1 MAGNQ
6 GSFETAGP
14 RQRIGFG
21 SAFEYYQTNGQEK
34 NLCAFVLTSTGFPLI
49 MLVLNRLFFLYG
61 GFSMAASFRRIPVL
75 LLLILQGSFSLD
87 SSAQQPPAGPTG
99 PLQLT
104 LKEAVQLA
112 LKQNPQRIIAQLL
125 VSESDRN
132 SQIARAALLPQARV
146 AASGSVN
153 QYNLQSIERSK
164 QRSDAGPFQ
173 VVEAGPAFSQTL
185 LNLPLIRG
193 YQIGREGTR
202 QARADEQTTR
212 EIVVNAVVDQYL
224 LILRALATRDAANA
238 RVALAQRLY
247 EQATELQKTGIGL
260 NIDTVRA
267 NVELQNERQNLIDAE
282 TLTHTTKYGLAAL
295 LDLPRDQDLEV
306 ADRLDFYD
314 LPALDRQLLLNQALT
329 SRPEIR
335 SLNSQQRIAK
345 LTTDAAGEQ
354 RLPQLD
360 FSGFWYYQGSRFDNG
375 VPAYTYEV
383 SLQFPLFTGGRIRAE
398 EAHAKLEE
406 QHVAEI
412 RRQLEAQIVN
422 DVKSALD
429 ELAAARNSVDV
440 ANLGYKLAQEEVAQ
454 AQRRFQ
460 AGVTT
465 NVEVVT
471 AQDALARASD
481 NQIGAL
487 YQFNLSRAALARAT
501 GEIEAMYTK

>member
-1 MAGNQ
+1 MAALLRQ
-6 GSFETAGP
+6 IFILLALIVHVTFPFVSSARQQAAGP
-14 RQRIGFG
+14 
-21 SAFEYYQTNGQEK
+21 
-34 NLCAFVLTSTGFPLI
+34 
-49 MLVLNRLFFLYG
+49 
-61 GFSMAASFRRIPVL
+61 
-75 LLLILQGSFSLD
+75 
-87 SSAQQPPAGPTG
+87 PA

-104 LKEAVQLA
+104 LKQAVQLA
-112 LKQNPQRIIAQLL
+112 LKQNPQRVIAQLL

-132 SQIARAALLPQARV
+132 SQIARSALLPQAKID
-146 AASGSVN
+146 ASGSIN
-153 QYNLQSIERSK
+153 QYNVQSIERAPK
-164 QRSDAGPFQ
+164 RAGLGIFQ
-173 VVEAGPAFSQTL
+173 VIEAGPTFSQTI
-185 LNLPLIRG
+185 LNLPQIRA
-193 YQIGREGTR
+193 YQIGREGTH

-224 LILRALATRDAANA
+224 LILRALATRDAANS

-247 EQATELQKTGIGL
+247 DQATELQKTGIGL

-314 LPALDRQLLLNQALT
+314 LPALDKQSLLDQALT

-360 FSGFWYYQGSRFDNG
+360 FSGFWFYQGSRFNNG
-375 VPAYTYEV
+375 IPAYTYAL
-383 SLQFPLFTGGRIRAE
+383 SLEFPIFTGGRIRAE
-398 EAHAKLEE
+398 EARAKLEE
-406 QHVAEI
+406 QHVAET

-422 DVKSALD
+422 EVKSALA
-429 ELAAARNSVDV
+429 ELTAARNSVDV
-440 ANLGYKLAQEEVAQ
+440 ANLGLKLAQEEVAQ
-454 AQRRFQ
+454 AQRRFA

-465 NVEVVT
+465 NVEVIT

-487 YQFNLSRAALARAT
+487 YQFNLARASLARAT
-501 GEIEAMYTK
+501 GEIEAIYTK

>member
-1 MAGNQ
+1 
-6 GSFETAGP
+6 
-14 RQRIGFG
+14 
-21 SAFEYYQTNGQEK
+21 
-34 NLCAFVLTSTGFPLI
+34 
-49 MLVLNRLFFLYG
+49 
-61 GFSMAASFRRIPVL
+61 MAASFRQIFVL
-75 LLLILQGSFSLD
+75 LLLILQVWSPLSCF
-87 SSAQQPPAGPTG
+87 AQQPPVSPPVA
-99 PLQLT
+99 LQLT
-104 LKEAVQLA
+104 LKQSVQLA
-112 LKQNPQRIIAQLL
+112 LKQNPQRMIAQIL
-125 VSESDRN
+125 VQESDRN
-132 SQIARAALLPQARV
+132 SQIARSALLPQAHV
-146 AASGSVN
+146 VASGAIN
-153 QYNLQSIERSK
+153 QYNIQSIERAPK
-164 QRSDAGPFQ
+164 REELGPYQ
-173 VVEAGPAFSQTL
+173 IINAGPAFSQTL
-185 LNLPLIRG
+185 LDFQKIRA
-193 YQIGREGTR
+193 YQIGREGTH

-238 RVALAQRLY
+238 RVVLAQRLY

-282 TLTHTTKYGLAAL
+282 TLTHTTKYGLVAL

-306 ADRLDFYD
+306 ADRLDFYNV
-314 LPALDRQLLLNQALT
+314 PALDRQALLDQALT

-335 SLNSQQRIAK
+335 SLNSQQRIAR

-354 RLPQLD
+354 RLPSLD
-360 FSGFWYYQGSRFDNG
+360 FSGFWFYQGSRFNNG
-375 VPAYTYEV
+375 IPAYTYAVALE
-383 SLQFPLFTGGRIRAE
+383 FPIFTGGRIRAE

-422 DVKSALD
+422 EVKSALD
-429 ELAAARNSVDV
+429 ELTAARNSVDV
-440 ANLGYKLAQEEVAQ
+440 ANLGLQLAQEEVAQ
-454 AQRRFQ
+454 AERRFA

-465 NVEVVT
+465 NVEVIT

-487 YQFNLSRAALARAT
+487 YQFNLSRASLARAT

>member
-1 MAGNQ
+1 
-6 GSFETAGP
+6 
-14 RQRIGFG
+14 
-21 SAFEYYQTNGQEK
+21 
-34 NLCAFVLTSTGFPLI
+34 
-49 MLVLNRLFFLYG
+49 
-61 GFSMAASFRRIPVL
+61 MAASFRRISVL
-75 LLLILQGSFSLD
+75 VLLILQGSFPLN
-87 SSAQQPPAGPTG
+87 SSAQQPSAGSTS

-112 LKQNPQRIIAQLL
+112 LKQNPQRIIARLL

-132 SQIARAALLPQARV
+132 SQIARAALLPQANM

-153 QYNLQSIERSK
+153 EYNFQSIERSK
-164 QRSDAGPFQ
+164 LRTDAGPFQ
-173 VVEAGPAFSQTL
+173 VVEAGPSFSQTL
-185 LNLPLIRG
+185 LNLPQIRG
-193 YQIGREGTR
+193 YQVGREGTR

-212 EIVVNAVVDQYL
+212 ETVVTAVVDQYL
-224 LILRALATRDAANA
+224 LVLRALATRDAANA
-238 RVALAQRLY
+238 RVVLAQRLY

-295 LDLPRDQDLEV
+295 LDLPRDQDV
-306 ADRLDFYD
+306 DRLDFYD
-314 LPALDRQLLLNQALT
+314 LPVLEKEALLNEALS

-345 LTTDAAGEQ
+345 LMTDSAREQ

-375 VPAYTYEV
+375 VPAYTYEI
-383 SLQFPLFTGGRIRAE
+383 SLQFPLFTSGRIRAE

-406 QHVAEI
+406 QHVAET

-422 DVKSALD
+422 DVKSAFD

-501 GEIEAMYTK
+501 GQIEAMYTK

>member
-1 MAGNQ
+1 
-6 GSFETAGP
+6 
-14 RQRIGFG
+14 
-21 SAFEYYQTNGQEK
+21 
-34 NLCAFVLTSTGFPLI
+34 
-49 MLVLNRLFFLYG
+49 
-61 GFSMAASFRRIPVL
+61 MAASFQRISVL
-75 LLLILQGSFSLD
+75 LLLILQGSFPPD
-87 SSAQQPPAGPTG
+87 SFAQQPLAGPPG
-99 PLQLT
+99 SLQLT
-104 LKEAVQLA
+104 LKQAVQLA
-112 LKQNPQRIIAQLL
+112 LKQNPQRIIAHLL

-132 SQIARAALLPQARV
+132 SQIARAALLPQANM
-146 AASGSVN
+146 AASGSEN
-153 QYNLQSIERSK
+153 QYNFQSIERSK
-164 QRSDAGPFQ
+164 QRTDAGPFQ
-173 VVEAGPAFSQTL
+173 LVEAGPNFSQTL
-185 LNLPLIRG
+185 LNLPQIRG

-202 QARADEQTTR
+202 EARADEQTAR
-212 EIVVNAVVDQYL
+212 ETVVTAVVDQYL
-224 LILRALATRDAANA
+224 LVLRALATRDAANA

-282 TLTHTTKYGLAAL
+282 TQTHTTKYGLAEL

-306 ADRLDFYD
+306 TDRLDFYD
-314 LPALDRQLLLNQALT
+314 LPALEKEALLNQALS

-335 SLNSQQRIAK
+335 SLNSQRRIAK
-345 LTTDAAGEQ
+345 LTTDSAGEQ

-375 VPAYTYEV
+375 VPAYTYEI
-383 SLQFPLFTGGRIRAE
+383 SLQFPLFTSGRIRAE

-406 QHVAEI
+406 QHTAEI
-412 RRQLEAQIVN
+412 RRQVEAQIVN

-429 ELAAARNSVDV
+429 ELTAARNSVDV
-440 ANLGYKLAQEEVAQ
+440 ANLGLQLAQEEVAQ

>member
-1 MAGNQ
+1 
-6 GSFETAGP
+6 
-14 RQRIGFG
+14 
-21 SAFEYYQTNGQEK
+21 
-34 NLCAFVLTSTGFPLI
+34 
-49 MLVLNRLFFLYG
+49 
-61 GFSMAASFRRIPVL
+61 MAASFRRISVL
-75 LLLILQGSFSLD
+75 LLLILQGSFPPNSF
-87 SSAQQPPAGPTG
+87 AQQPPGPPG
-99 PLQLT
+99 SLQLT
-104 LKEAVQLA
+104 LKQAVQLA
-112 LKQNPQRIIAQLL
+112 LKQNPQRIIAHLL

-132 SQIARAALLPQARV
+132 SQIARAALLPQANL
-146 AASGSVN
+146 AASGSVI
-153 QYNLQSIERSK
+153 QYNIQSIERSK
-164 QRSDAGPFQ
+164 QRTDAGPYQ
-173 VVEAGPAFSQTL
+173 LIEAGPTFSQTL
-185 LNLPLIRG
+185 LNLPQIRG

-202 QARADEQTTR
+202 QARADEKTTR
-212 EIVVNAVVDQYL
+212 ETVVNAVVDQYL
-224 LILRALATRDAANA
+224 LVLRALATRDAAKA

-247 EQATELQKTGIGL
+247 EQAGELQKTGIGL

-282 TLTHTTKYGLAAL
+282 TQTHTTKYGLAEL

-306 ADRLDFYD
+306 TDRLEFYD
-314 LPALDRQLLLNQALT
+314 LPVLEREALLDQAL
-329 SRPEIR
+329 SARPEIQ

-345 LTTDAAGEQ
+345 LTTDSEREQ
-354 RLPQLD
+354 RLPELN

-375 VPAYTYEV
+375 VPAYAYEIE
-383 SLQFPLFTGGRIRAE
+383 LQFPLFTGGRIRAQ
-398 EAHAKLEE
+398 EANAKLEE
-406 QHVAEI
+406 QHIAEI
-412 RRQLEAQIVN
+412 RRQVEAQIVN

-440 ANLGYKLAQEEVAQ
+440 ANLGYTLAEEEVAQ

-481 NQIGAL
+481 NRIGAL

>member
-1 MAGNQ
+1 
-6 GSFETAGP
+6 
-14 RQRIGFG
+14 
-21 SAFEYYQTNGQEK
+21 
-34 NLCAFVLTSTGFPLI
+34 
-49 MLVLNRLFFLYG
+49 
-61 GFSMAASFRRIPVL
+61 MAASFRRISVL
-75 LLLILQGSFSLD
+75 ILLILQGSFPLN
-87 SSAQQPPAGPTG
+87 SSAQQPSAGSTG

-112 LKQNPQRIIAQLL
+112 LKQNPQRIIARLL

-132 SQIARAALLPQARV
+132 SQIARAALLPQANM

-153 QYNLQSIERSK
+153 EYNFQSIERSK
-164 QRSDAGPFQ
+164 QRTDAGPFQ
-173 VVEAGPAFSQTL
+173 VIEAGPTFSQTL
-185 LNLPLIRG
+185 LNLPQIRG

-212 EIVVNAVVDQYL
+212 ETVVTAVVDQYL
-224 LILRALATRDAANA
+224 LVLRALATRDAANA
-238 RVALAQRLY
+238 RVVLAQRLY

-282 TLTHTTKYGLAAL
+282 TLTHTTKYGLAQL
-295 LDLPRDQDLEV
+295 LDLPRDQDVEV
-306 ADRLDFYD
+306 TDRLDFYD
-314 LPALDRQLLLNQALT
+314 LPVLEKGALLNQALS

-345 LTTDAAGEQ
+345 LTTDSAREQ

-375 VPAYTYEV
+375 VPAYTYEI
-383 SLQFPLFTGGRIRAE
+383 SLQFPIFTSGRIRAE

-406 QHVAEI
+406 QRVAET

-422 DVKSALD
+422 DVKSAFD
-429 ELAAARNSVDV
+429 QLAAARYSVDV

-460 AGVTT
+460 AGITT

-501 GEIEAMYTK
+501 GQIEAIYTK